1 MRRIVIAIAS
11 TLTGLVL
18 LFSWPTSLNRSVTLA
33 SGAGTAGSGTSESTD
48 GTSDG
53 TTDDDTDS
61 ASDSSSTSSSGSGS
75 TTDSGTTAGSS
86 GTTSGTSGTFVGD
99 AVTTRYGDVQVQ
111 ITVTDGVITSAEAI
125 SYPYRDGR
133 SQQINDYA
141 IPILQEETQ
150 KGNSGTIA
158 MVSGATVTSTGY
170 IQSLQ
175 SAIDQAGL

>member
-11 TLTGLVL
+11 TITGLVL

-33 SGAGTAGSGTSESTD
+33 SGTTGAGTGGTSESTESTD
-48 GTSDG
+48 GSTDEDSTDSTDSTGSGSSSASSDQGTSG
-53 TTDDDTDS
+53 
-61 ASDSSSTSSSGSGS
+61 ASSGSGATS
-75 TTDSGTTAGSS
+75 
-86 GTTSGTSGTFVGD
+86 TSGTYVGD

-125 SYPYRDGR
+125 AYPYRDR
-133 SQQINDYA
+133 HDQQINDYA
-141 IPILQEETQ
+141 IPILQDETVQ
-150 KGNSGTIA
+150 ASSADIA
-158 MVSGATVTSTGY
+158 MVSGATVTSRGY